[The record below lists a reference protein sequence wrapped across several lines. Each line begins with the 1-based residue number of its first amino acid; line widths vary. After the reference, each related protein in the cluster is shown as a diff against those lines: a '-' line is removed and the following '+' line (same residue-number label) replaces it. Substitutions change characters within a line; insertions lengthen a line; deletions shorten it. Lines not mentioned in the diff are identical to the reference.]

1 MDGEGGKKGKL
12 HICADSMRGGA
23 KVESGHI
30 HARFLQG
37 SMGFAQPTSPAPA
50 AGHCVATSVGRQI
63 LVLRKEG
70 VGSSLTDLIRPP
82 YLRTHKSSSSFSS
95 PAFISLAWRKERIS
109 NRPSPLTSCYVTV
122 TLLCASTFFGG
133 RRRGIYF
140 AGNSK
145 KKAPKEEGLPFSG
158 KKNLSRAPEDV
169 CCFSSNR
176 GETPT
181 PKTLP
186 PSSSSLFSDT
196 EAEDSAPGSIPFFF
210 CASRPHYTYLYQGEG
225 VSSPRPPPF
234 PGKWKKRWG
243 RV

>member
-1 MDGEGGKKGKL
+1 
-12 HICADSMRGGA
+12 MRIACEGGA

-30 HARFLQG
+30 HARFFLQG

-50 AGHCVATSVGRQI
+50 AGHCVATSVGRPI

-82 YLRTHKSSSSFSS
+82 YLRTHKSSSSSSFSS

-109 NRPSPLTSCYVTV
+109 NRPSPLTSCYVPV

-133 RRRGIYF
+133 RGRGIYF

-145 KKAPKEEGLPFSG
+145 KRRQKRRGFLFLERKTSPGRRRMSVASLATTERRQHQKPSLLLLLVLRYGGGGLSPR
-158 KKNLSRAPEDV
+158 LHP
-169 CCFSSNR
+169 
-176 GETPT
+176 
-181 PKTLP
+181 L
-186 PSSSSLFSDT
+186 LFFALADRT
-196 EAEDSAPGSIPFFF
+196 IY
-210 CASRPHYTYLYQGEG
+210 HGEG
-225 VSSPRPPPF
+225 VSSPPPPPF